1 MYALKGMSKN
11 IRELKPE
18 IKKYREFLSKVKDKY
33 PLPWD
38 ETTLQNPDFFK
49 EAKSL
54 GIDLGAKSPSQKGIS
69 KLMIFTNYMLYAN
82 ELDKDE
88 KGPGFEF
95 LNQQLGLDKDPPEG
109 SAKFVA
115 NKHIENLA
123 KPEARE
129 ALMGIIN
136 KDYLTGVWTSGKIFR
151 ACSTSDG
158 TNHWFEKDSFIFDFS
173 LIDEKEN
180 MVKVLF
186 PGSFWN
192 KDKFDK
198 AFEDASDK
206 LKLLNKEKM
215 ELKPGKYRVWFEPNA
230 VADFIGMFNWNG
242 VSESAFRNGSSCL
255 LKMRNSNQK
264 LSPLFSLNES
274 FSSKATAPFNSR
286 GEVSQDVNIIDEG
299 ELNNTL
305 VNSKTALEYNVTSN
319 FAEEANSWGMGEYM
333 RSPVMEAGDIA
344 EDDCLTKL
352 GTGIYISNIHYLNW
366 SDVLGGRIT
375 GLTRYACYWVED
387 GKMVAPIKTMRFDD
401 SFYNFFGK
409 NLIGVGKETLAR
421 PVIET
426 YDGRNPGETVCPGI
440 LVNDFELTL

>member
-1 MYALKGMSKN
+1 MKKEIFQNICSQVFSSLKDNEQLTIYLEGENSQYFRFNDSKLRQSGIIEDYAVTISLYAGK
-11 IRELKPE
+11 
-18 IKKYREFLSKVKDKY
+18 
-33 PLPWD
+33 
-38 ETTLQNPDFFK
+38 
-49 EAKSL
+49 KSL
-54 GIDLGAKSPSQKGIS
+54 QSATTVSSDIESSVDNLKSEIDALRNPLSLIPENDLTSFPEKFDSLEMVSSG
-69 KLMIFTNYMLYAN
+69 KLPDRN
-82 ELDKDE
+82 EIL
-88 KGPGFEF
+88 
-95 LNQQLGLDKDPPEG
+95 
-109 SAKFVA
+109 
-115 NKHIENLA
+115 
-123 KPEARE
+123 E

-264 LSPLFSLNES
+264 LSPLFSLSES